1 MGVTQLTITVSDITS
16 VMSSFDVIRIKRSI
30 TGIDGVYGLIT
41 ADTPQ
46 PAHLQP
52 PTPGPWAVVSKTLKL
67 KVDSNPEVSIIFT
80 GTNPLSAAAVAP
92 QINDAVG
99 AAVASEVAGVLHLT
113 STLTGTKSKLEIT
126 GGAAAVDFGWV
137 LGARDIGED
146 AHIQLIPG
154 QGIYS
159 FQDDDGEPGYYYVAQ
174 FYNTTNHL
182 ESQDSLPF
190 QGAASTMLSAD
201 KLSKALIKLV
211 DGAGIAVPDQEITFY
226 TIHEPFTVEGFQVAL
241 SRRPIT
247 VKTNNA
253 GQAEVVLV
261 RGLKVKVVFEGTSV
275 IREIQVPDTAEFDLL
290 AELGAAPDP
299 FRVVEVNFPAA
310 PRRTI

>member
-1 MGVTQLTITVSDITS
+1 MGVTQLTITVTDITS
-16 VMSSFDVIRIKRSI
+16 VLASFDVIRIKRSI
-30 TGIDGVYGLIT
+30 TGVDGTYELIT

-46 PAHLQP
+46 AAHLQP
-52 PTPGPWAVVSKTLKL
+52 PTAGPWDVVSKTLKL
-67 KVDSNPEVSIIFT
+67 KRDSNPEVSIIFT
-80 GTNPLSAAAVAP
+80 GTNPLSAAAVVA
-92 QINDAVG
+92 QINAAVG
-99 AAVASEVAGVLHLT
+99 VTIATEVLGVLHLT

-126 GGAAAVDFGWV
+126 GGAAAADFGWV
-137 LGARDIGED
+137 TGTRDIGED
-146 AHIQLIPG
+146 AHIQLVAG

-159 FQDDDGEPGYYYVAQ
+159 YQDDDGEPGYFYKAQ

-182 ESQDSLPF
+182 ESQDSQPF
-190 QGAASTMLSAD
+190 QGAASTMLTAD

-211 DGAGIAVPDQEITFY
+211 DGAGVAVPDQEITFY

-241 SRRPIT
+241 SRKPIT
-247 VKTNNA
+247 VKTDNA
-253 GQAEVVLV
+253 GQAEAVLV

-275 IREIQVPDTAEFDLL
+275 IREIQVPNTAEFDLL

-310 PRRTI
+310 PRRTV